1 MANSGGSHNG
11 DTRGNRSPYEINTWN
26 SPNDRRT
33 GAIHCVHMRGL
44 PFKATQLDVFE
55 VCFHTICFYLLI
67 LNFLSVFQACNT
79 QECASVEGSYR

>member
-1 MANSGGSHNG
+1 MANSGNNHNG

-26 SPNDRRT
+26 SPSDRRT

-55 VCFHTICFYLLI
+55 VFLHLFFVLFVLI
-67 LNFLSVFQACNT
+67 EFSCSFSSL
-79 QECASVEGSYR
+79 